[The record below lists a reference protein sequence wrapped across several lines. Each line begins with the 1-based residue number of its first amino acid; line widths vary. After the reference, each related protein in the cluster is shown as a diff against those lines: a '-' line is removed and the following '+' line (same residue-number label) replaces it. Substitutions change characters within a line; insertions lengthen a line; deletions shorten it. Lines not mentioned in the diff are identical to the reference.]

1 MNQLPTGAEPLVL
14 ADGTKIDPISGGVVK
29 DEEVLV
35 RVPNNIEIKREI
47 VASRM
52 RIADLPVPPAQMNT
66 LSVILSYSLQGISDN
81 DISNVLSLPIDT
93 VSNIKESDA
102 YKDLQKVIVS
112 KIVESDAS
120 DVRNMFVTN
129 SMSAA
134 NVMVGV
140 MEDAENGP
148 VTRMTAAKDVLDRAG
163 QRPVDI
169 VEHRH
174 KMEGGLTIEYVEKKS
189 DIPTIDITP
198 EEF

>member
-1 MNQLPTGAEPLVL
+1 VNNLPTGAEPLVL

>member
-1 MNQLPTGAEPLVL
+1 MNNLPTGAEPLVL

-102 YKDLQKVIVS
+102 YKDLQEVIVS

>member
-81 DISNVLSLPIDT
+81 DIANVLSLPSET
-93 VSNIKESDA
+93 VGTIKSSDA
-102 YKDLQKVIVS
+102 YRDLQETIVR
-112 KIVESDAS
+112 KIAESDAS
-120 DVRNMFVTN
+120 DVRHMFVSS

-140 MEDAENGP
+140 MEDSENGP